1 MTTNSKSESTRSSSP
16 RGLSPQS
23 VRCHRFAPS
32 GRVLWTFVGSE
43 GDHLVDDV
51 LHYCSCSH
59 FYYRVLGDKDS
70 TCHHIESLKLAKMTN
85 DGAAFAFDDSE
96 YAPFLRALLGD
107 LSKEYDLV
115 RDQSRESE

>member
-1 MTTNSKSESTRSSSP
+1 MTANIKSRSTRSSSS

-43 GDHLVDDV
+43 GDHLVDDE

-70 TCHHIESLKLAKMTN
+70 TCHHIESVKLAKAGN
-85 DGAAFAFDDSE
+85 NGATFAFDDSE
-96 YAPFLRALLGD
+96 YAPFLTALLGD
-107 LSKEYDLV
+107 LSREYDAV
-115 RDQSRESE
+115 RDQSHESE